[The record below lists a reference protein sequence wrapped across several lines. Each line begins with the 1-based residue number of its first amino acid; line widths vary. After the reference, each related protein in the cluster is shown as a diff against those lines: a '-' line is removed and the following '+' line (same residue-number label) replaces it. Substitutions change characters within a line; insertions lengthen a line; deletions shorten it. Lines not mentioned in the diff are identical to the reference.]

1 MDVAA
6 CANRYANDSEKIGKD
21 VQRME
26 RDWKDQDKVLEDMVH
41 ALGVC
46 AKEKID
52 KAGRLKRIS
61 QILRY
66 KTHNFYNKIFY

>member
-1 MDVAA
+1 V
-6 CANRYANDSEKIGKD
+6 RVSVKYKGPLYAPITINSAIADLVIEIKGYKNFSYP
-21 VQRME
+21 
-26 RDWKDQDKVLEDMVH
+26 LF
-41 ALGVC
+41 

-66 KTHNFYNKIFY
+66 KTHNFYNKIFH